1 MEKKLLKEGELIEA
15 PFLDGV
21 AEIKKFEDRGNYSH
35 LEAVITNTNEFKS
48 VNLSDEQIES
58 IERASSSTSFLESS
72 EDFFLNVEA
81 SRIRLAYE
89 FDPILAVTTSQI
101 DPLPHQIEGV
111 YDYALQSPKVRFM
124 IADDAGAGKTIMA
137 GLIIKELQY
146 RKMANRILLVVPG
159 HLKYQWQREMRE
171 KFNTNFNLIERHDF
185 RKSAT
190 GNVWDEN
197 NQCIATIDFLKQD
210 DIMSTLK
217 GTHWDLV
224 VADEAHKMS
233 AYKYSKKTDKTDR
246 YQAGEVLSKN
256 STHMLFLT
264 ATPHRG
270 KEENFRLFLDLLR
283 PGFFSNEELMRESIQ
298 NKENRLFIRRLKED
312 LKDFEGNKLFP
323 PRHVQSVRFELTD
336 EEKELYRSVTN
347 YVRDY
352 FDKAKEKR
360 HIAFAMMILQRRLT
374 SSVHSI
380 TESLKNRKR
389 GLEEILELPEKIEET
404 DEYEKAKEIEE
415 EELED
420 MEEKERMEIEEKLTK
435 LSLAKRPKEVKKE
448 IRQVKNLIEK
458 AKKVKEQEV
467 ESKLVKLRDEILD
480 TLGDRKLLIFTEFQ
494 DTLEYLVDR
503 LRNWGYDVN
512 YIHGKM
518 SMEERVEAEKEFKE
532 ETQIMVATEAAGEGI
547 NLQFCSLMVNY
558 DIPWNPNRLTQRMGR
573 IHRYGQDREVYIW
586 NMIAKDTRE
595 GQILGKLMKKLETI
609 REDLGSDRVFDI
621 IGDVIPGTNFKD
633 MFKDAIFEQ
642 KRMDEIEDK
651 IDQTD
656 TETVQTTLDDIQMKG
671 LSTKHIDYTGTA
683 EKRMIA
689 EENRLVPEYI
699 EDYFLRAFERFEGNI
714 KKMDDYYRVKN
725 VPYEIRKVADNEDFK
740 NNYGSIE
747 KSYSKITFQKEV
759 AKEKDYEYVSPGHP
773 LLEAVNEK
781 IMNEVGKKEAFSL
794 FIDESGEKEGVV
806 WFFEGKVE
814 DGKGDIAGKK
824 VFAVY
829 QGKDGD
835 IKKINPS
842 VLWDMKPSDKGE
854 LKKDW
859 RKMLLEKDKIEDY
872 ATSEI
877 LFPYKDEIKEEREK
891 ETRIKEKYGLRS
903 LEYLIQESNNKLLE
917 YEQRE
922 AEGEDMEIAIFNE
935 EQTLK
940 EYQDRKEE
948 LEKEIKL
955 EKNLTV
961 SEPDFIGKA
970 VVIPSEEGEDKKTDE
985 MHRDEEIEE
994 VGMRLAMEHE
1004 REKGREPEDVSE
1016 DNIGFDVRSVKSE
1029 DGSELKDVR
1038 YIEVKARAREGKV
1051 RLTSNEWK
1059 KAKRFSEDYWLYI
1072 VVNAG
1077 TDNPE
1082 LAKRIQDPANKFKL
1096 EEDIYATGYEIPVNS
1111 WKEVE

>member
-1 MEKKLLKEGELIEA
+1 MEKNLLKEGELIKA

-21 AEIKKFEDRGNYSH
+21 AEIKKFEDRGDFFR
-35 LEAVITNTNEFKS
+35 LEAVIIETNEFKTK
-48 VNLSDEQIES
+48 NLSDEEINS
-58 IERASSSTSFLESS
+58 IERASSATSFLESS

-171 KFNTNFNLIERHDF
+171 KFNTNFKLIGREDF

-190 GNVWDEN
+190 GNVWDDN

-210 DIMSTLK
+210 DILSTLK

-233 AYKYSKKTDKTDR
+233 AYKHGKKTKKTDR
-246 YQAGEVLSKN
+246 YQAGEVLSDN
-256 STHMLFLT
+256 TTHMLFLT
-264 ATPHRG
+264 ATPHKG

-283 PGFFSNEELMRESIQ
+283 PGFFSNQELMRESIQ
-298 NKENRLFIRRLKED
+298 NRENRLFIRRLKED
-312 LKDFEGNKLFP
+312 LKDFEANKLFL
-323 PRHVQSVRFELTD
+323 PRHVQSVRFDLTP
-336 EEKELYRSVTN
+336 EENDLYRSVTN
-347 YVRDY
+347 YVRNY

-360 HIAFAMMILQRRLT
+360 HIVFAMMILQRRLT
-374 SSVHSI
+374 SSVHAI
-380 TESLKNRKR
+380 TESLKNRKM
-389 GLEEILELPEKIEET
+389 GLKEILEFPEKG
-404 DEYEKAKEIEE
+404 DEYEKAKDISE
-415 EELED
+415 EELEE
-420 MEEKERMEIEEKLTK
+420 MEEKERMDIEEKLTK

-448 IRQVKNLIEK
+448 IKEIDKLIEK
-458 AKKVKEQEV
+458 AKKVKEKEV

-480 TLGDRKLLIFTEFQ
+480 TLEGRKLLIFTEFQ
-494 DTLEYLVDR
+494 DTLEYLVEK
-503 LRNWGYDVN
+503 LRDWGYDVN

-518 SMEERVEAEKEFKE
+518 SMEERVEAEKEFEE

-573 IHRYGQDREVYIW
+573 IHRYGQDKEVYIW

-595 GQILGKLMKKLETI
+595 GQILGKLLKKLETI
-609 REDLGSDRVFDI
+609 KEDLGSDRVFDI

-633 MFKDAIFEQ
+633 MFKEAIFEQ
-642 KRMDEIEDK
+642 KRMDEIEEK

-656 TETVQTTLDDIQMKG
+656 KETVQTTLDDIQMKG
-671 LSTKHIDYTGTA
+671 LSTRHIDYTGTA

-699 EDYFLRAFERFEGNI
+699 EDYFLRAFERFDGNI
-714 KKMDDYYRVKN
+714 KKVDDYYRVKN
-725 VPYEIRKVADNEDFK
+725 VPYEIRKIADDKDFK
-740 NNYGSIE
+740 KNYGQIE
-747 KSYSKITFQKEV
+747 KKYSKITFEKEV
-759 AKEKDYEYVSPGHP
+759 AKDEDYEYVSPGHP

-781 IMNEVGKKEAFSL
+781 IMDEVGRKESFSL
-794 FIDESGEKEGVV
+794 FVDESGEKEGVV

-829 QGKDGD
+829 QDKDGD
-835 IKKINPS
+835 IEKINPS
-842 VLWDMKPSDKGE
+842 VLWDMKPSDKE
-854 LKKDW
+854 KLKKDW
-859 RKMLLEKDKIEDY
+859 RRMLLEKDEIEDY
-872 ATSEI
+872 ATSNI

-891 ETRIKEKYGLRS
+891 ETKIKEKYGLRS
-903 LEYLIQESNNKLLE
+903 LEYLIQESNDKLLE

-935 EQTLK
+935 EQRLEK
-940 EYQDRKEE
+940 FEDRKEE

-955 EKNLTV
+955 EKNLTA
-961 SEPDFIGKA
+961 SDPDFIGKA
-970 VVIPSEEGEDKKTDE
+970 IVIPSKKAEEEETEDMK
-985 MHRDEEIEE
+985 RDEEIEE

-1016 DNIGFDVRSVKSE
+1016 DNIGFDVRSVE
-1029 DGSELKDVR
+1029 YGDGGELEDVR

-1059 KAKRFSEDYWLYI
+1059 KAKRFGEDYWLYI

-1082 LAKRIQDPANKFKL
+1082 LANRIQDPANKFKL
-1096 EEDIYATGYEIPVNS
+1096 EEDIYATGYEIPVEN
-1111 WKEVE
+1111 WKEAE